1 MRINYNV
8 TGEERKALVKV
19 ISETTGANAVY
30 KFMPTCAYEIDYF
43 TVTRDGVLEFDDCAD
58 SEEVEAVL
66 TALADAGFEGIGE
79 TAPVAPTE
87 SDVSEEPVPV
97 EPVALTVSVPMAG
110 HTGATLRNLL
120 NLVYTRAGL
129 LNKALG
135 TNFRVEEGL
144 KDVLQN
150 PDAAQSVESFLR
162 AIADYS
168 DTHSASIEG
177 LTLTPDTITFVSLPE
192 TADTDARRAFTELVG
207 MMNRQALTQKRIQ
220 AKAVDDANEKYAL
233 RIWLTRLGMNGP
245 EYKATRKTLMRNLSG
260 DCAFRTDA
268 ERERWTRRQAEK
280 RAAAGA
286 E

>member
-19 ISETTGANAVY
+19 ISETTGADAVY

-43 TVTRDGVLEFDDCAD
+43 TVTRDGVLEFDDRAD

-135 TNFRVEEGL
+135 TGFRVEEGL
-144 KDVLQN
+144 KDAIQH
-150 PDAAQSVESFLR
+150 PDATRSVESFLR
-162 AIADYS
+162 AIADYG
-168 DTHSASIEG
+168 DAHSASIEG
-177 LTLTPDTITFVSLPE
+177 LTLTPDTITFMSLPE
-192 TADTDARRAFTELVG
+192 TADTDVRRAFTELVG

-220 AKAVDDANEKYAL
+220 AKSVDDANEKYAL

-245 EYKATRKTLMRNLSG
+245 EYKVVRKTLMRNLSG
-260 DCAFRTDA
+260 NCAFRTDE
-268 ERERWTRRQAEK
+268 ERERWIRRQAEK

>member
-19 ISETTGANAVY
+19 ISDTTGADAVY

-43 TVTRDGVLEFDDCAD
+43 TVTREGVLEFEDRAD
-58 SEEVEAVL
+58 SQEVEAVL
-66 TALADAGFEGIGE
+66 TALADAGFEGVDE
-79 TAPVAPTE
+79 TAPVDPTE
-87 SDVSEEPVPV
+87 GGVSEEP
-97 EPVALTVSVPMAG
+97 EPVSLTVSVPMEG

-120 NLVYTRAGL
+120 NLIYTRAGL

-135 TNFRVEEGL
+135 TAFCVEEGL
-144 KDVLQN
+144 KDAIQHT
-150 PDAAQSVESFLR
+150 DSTQSVESFLR
-162 AIADYS
+162 TIADYS
-168 DTHSASIEG
+168 DTHGVSIEG
-177 LTLTPDTITFVSLPE
+177 LTLTPDAITFMSLPE
-192 TADTDARRAFTELVG
+192 TADTDVQRAFTELVG

-220 AKAVDDANEKYAL
+220 AKSIDDANEKYAM
-233 RIWLTRLGMNGP
+233 RTWLTRLGMNGP
-245 EYKATRKTLMRNLSG
+245 EYKTVRKTLMRNLSG

-268 ERERWTRRQAEK
+268 ERVRWTSRQAEK